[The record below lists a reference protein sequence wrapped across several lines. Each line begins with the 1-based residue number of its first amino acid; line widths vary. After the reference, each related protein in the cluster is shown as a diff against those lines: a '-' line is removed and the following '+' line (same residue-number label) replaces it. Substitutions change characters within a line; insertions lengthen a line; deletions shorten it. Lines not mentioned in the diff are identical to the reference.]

1 MDSGL
6 ASMQMAEIYE
16 AACIIVGVVSF
27 VLLFCVC
34 TAHMSGAKKRR
45 RRIK

>member
-6 ASMQMAEIYE
+6 AGMQMAEMYE
-16 AACIIVGVVSF
+16 AACIIVGVVSC

-34 TAHMSGAKKRR
+34 TAHMCGAKKCRR
-45 RRIK
+45 RK